1 MSKLFFLSGMVA
13 LFIMFCQSNLDSREM
28 ELENTTPADNPMKES
43 LETKIYSAVLE
54 AYASRYGSERLLII
68 DETLAGRVSPDGSIE
83 KVMIFLEAR
92 LAKAP
97 PGLIQNFLAANV
109 VPRKFLAN
117 IDTKLSFSMFERENL
132 SRIDD
137 SFHMDGK
144 PLDGGLVQFSQ
155 IGFDRD
161 HKTALV
167 YISYQNGSR
176 SGWGYFTVVRL
187 ENQKWVPTQ
196 TIPAWVS

>member
-1 MSKLFFLSGMVA
+1 MVA